1 MSSHSGIFIMNNSN
15 KEILLRIDANAI
27 AVLEQEIKTKR
38 NSGVANSVGD
48 RFLIRLLD
56 TLTDNTTKV
65 FLFKIEK
72 NKLIIRNYA
81 SLNYDDN
88 RPSGTESREVNGTG
102 PQPVVSV

>member
-1 MSSHSGIFIMNNSN
+1 MNANN
-15 KEILLRIDANAI
+15 KEILVRIDANAM
-27 AVLEQEIKTKR
+27 AVMGQEIKTKR
-38 NSGVANSVGD
+38 NLGVANSVGD

-56 TLTDNTTKV
+56 ALADNTTKV

-88 RPSGTESREVNGTG
+88 RPSGTENRETVGTG
-102 PQPVVSV
+102 TKPVVSV